1 MINPGTSEVVYLNPG
16 VGIVKSQTLNPT
28 TPVEVGRTVVD
39 GVEDAATE
47 GSSLPIS
54 WWFKWLMLLLLQVET
69 VLPVL

>member
-16 VGIVKSQTLNPT
+16 VGIVKSQTLNPP

-39 GVEDAATE
+39 GVEDDATE

-54 WWFKWLMLLLLQVET
+54 W
-69 VLPVL
+69 